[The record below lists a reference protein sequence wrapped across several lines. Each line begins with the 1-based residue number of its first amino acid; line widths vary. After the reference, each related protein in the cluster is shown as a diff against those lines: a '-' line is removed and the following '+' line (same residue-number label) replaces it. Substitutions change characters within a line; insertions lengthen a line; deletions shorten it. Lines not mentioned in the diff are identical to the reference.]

1 MRSRSRIFAA
11 VRLGGL
17 VSLLSPGARADD
29 ASDPSAAPPIQMPA
43 TTVTTSNEGQNLGGA
58 THSSF
63 PPGSYALLEQASNLT
78 MGSNFKGAIAVLNT
92 VIARFPQFP
101 DGYQRRGYAEYC
113 AGDLDASIRDMDKA
127 IELRPNFGVAF
138 LTRGSCELVQEDYG
152 KAVDDLSVAL
162 TIFQG
167 MGMIRVLRA
176 RAEAAIGQSEEAA
189 ADLDRAIQNGGD
201 AASYAGR
208 AAYRYQM
215 NDFDG
220 SLADYQTAAARAQP
234 IGRWARGAANLLA
247 KTGDVDGALVTF
259 GRAVALDPKDPDLY
273 LERGNLQLKQQHFD
287 EAKADFSA
295 AIALRPRDRRAHFL
309 FAQALKA
316 AGDGPGAITEY
327 GSALALS
334 PSNALILERRG
345 LARLGANDLDGAE
358 GDFKQAS
365 AVQPHFANAMVD
377 LAYLEDRRGNL
388 PGAVDYLSHAIEAVA
403 TPAIQ
408 PSIPFDHKKVMPTD
422 IYSALSETYPD
433 FVGETLPPPKPA
445 PAWLYMLRATEEGR
459 LNRLTEALIDARA
472 SVSLEPGDANQK
484 LLARLQAL
492 KAP

>member
-1 MRSRSRIFAA
+1 MKALPP
-11 VRLGGL
+11 VVVG
-17 VSLLSPGARADD
+17 SLLALLPVAALADD
-29 ASDPSAAPPIQMPA
+29 ASDAAGAPPVQMPA
-43 TTVTTSNEGQNLGGA
+43 TTVTAESSSQNLGGMSA
-58 THSSF
+58 SPF
-63 PPGSYALLEQASNLT
+63 PPGSNALFQKASDLT
-78 MGSNFKGAIAVLNT
+78 MGRDFKGAIAVLNT

-113 AGDLDASIRDMDKA
+113 AGDLDDSIRDMDKA

-138 LTRGSCELVQEDYG
+138 LTRGTCELVQEDYG
-152 KAVDDLSVAL
+152 KAVDDLSMAV

-176 RAEAAIGQSEEAA
+176 RAEAAIGESEQAA
-189 ADLDRAIQNGGD
+189 ADLDRAIQGGGA

-208 AAYRYQM
+208 ASFRYQS
-215 NDFDG
+215 NYFAG

-234 IGRWARGAANLLA
+234 VGRYARGAANLLA
-247 KTGDVDGALVTF
+247 KTGDFDGALVTF
-259 GRAVALDPKDPDLY
+259 GRCVALDPKNPDLY
-273 LERGNLQLKQQHFD
+273 LERGNLQLKHQLFD

-309 FAQALKA
+309 LAQALQA
-316 AGDGPGAITEY
+316 AGDGPGAIAEY
-327 GSALALS
+327 GAALALS
-334 PSNALILERRG
+334 PQNALILERRG
-345 LARLGANDLDGAE
+345 LARLGAKDQGGAE

-365 AVQPHFANAMVD
+365 AVAPHFANVWVD
-377 LAYLEDRRGNL
+377 LAALEDRRGNL
-388 PGAVDYLSHAIEAVA
+388 PGAVDYLSKAIEAA
-403 TPAIQ
+403 AAPAIP
-408 PSIPFDHKKVMPTD
+408 PSIPSDHQKMLPTD
-422 IYSALSETYPD
+422 VYSQLSETYPD
-433 FVGETLPPPKPA
+433 FVGETLAPPKPA
-445 PAWLYMLRATEEGR
+445 PAWLYLLRATEEGR